1 MADNV
6 QMVNDAS
13 KTLGYCTTQLKEQN
27 SVISAEV
34 TFRLAI
40 DISLRRQGTWRNS
53 PKREFRALKRT
64 IEMPF
69 HFRQTRSDCSCPSKE
84 YWELDS
90 CEQVAK
96 DLHDMLYSSLNK
108 TNTEELLDVR

>member
-1 MADNV
+1 MKSLQKQMADNV

-27 SVISAEV
+27 GVVSAEV

-69 HFRQTRSDCSCPSKE
+69 HFRQTRSDCPFPSKE
-84 YWELDS
+84 S
-90 CEQVAK
+90 FVGIG
-96 DLHDMLYSSLNK
+96 SSTAANRSRR
-108 TNTEELLDVR
+108 TFTICFTAH